1 MIASQH
7 CVKLITPFEK
17 RKKKRDGVVVVLPP
31 ALAPPLPGR
40 GRRGPRPRRRLLQA
54 AGDGCAK
61 CGGGGEKKQSVNR
74 SSLECALTLYA
85 VRDEKETQPLPLR
98 CSFLSKENRGEK
110 RSRREQ
116 KISLSLSHQLL
127 PSIDATRNRLFG
139 RPPLLRLPRSRRAG
153 RTGAA
158 GLRGS
163 VFGWTRTRRACA
175 RESAQAGVREGRK
188 EEMNR
193 ESGERLFFPSFPLG
207 LSFSFS
213 FSLSLSSSFLTPLLF
228 FLFGENEFY

>member
-1 MIASQH
+1 MIQ
-7 CVKLITPFEK
+7 
-17 RKKKRDGVVVVLPP
+17 KKKKKAICANVFARMRADSVCSARRRDDT
-31 ALAPPLPGR
+31 ALALALFFPLEVRIG
-40 GRRGPRPRRRLLQA
+40 
-54 AGDGCAK
+54 AK
-61 CGGGGEKKQSVNR
+61 RESEEEEERN
-74 SSLECALTLYA
+74 
-85 VRDEKETQPLPLR
+85 QP
-98 CSFLSKENRGEK
+98 
-110 RSRREQ
+110 
-116 KISLSLSHQLL
+116 LSHQLL
-127 PSIDATRNRLFG
+127 PPSIDDDATLFFG
-139 RPPLLRLPRSRRAG
+139 WPPLSRLPRSRRAG

>member
-1 MIASQH
+1 MRADSV
-7 CVKLITPFEK
+7 CSA
-17 RKKKRDGVVVVLPP
+17 RRRDDT
-31 ALAPPLPGR
+31 ALALALFFPLEVRIG
-40 GRRGPRPRRRLLQA
+40 
-54 AGDGCAK
+54 AK
-61 CGGGGEKKQSVNR
+61 RESEEEEERN
-74 SSLECALTLYA
+74 
-85 VRDEKETQPLPLR
+85 QP
-98 CSFLSKENRGEK
+98 
-110 RSRREQ
+110 
-116 KISLSLSHQLL
+116 LSHQLL
-127 PSIDATRNRLFG
+127 PPSIDDDATLFFG
-139 RPPLLRLPRSRRAG
+139 WPPLSRLPRSRRAG

-228 FLFGENEFY
+228 YLERMNFIDVTDLKKGEQKETFIVFTLAKFHSSSQKTSKASP